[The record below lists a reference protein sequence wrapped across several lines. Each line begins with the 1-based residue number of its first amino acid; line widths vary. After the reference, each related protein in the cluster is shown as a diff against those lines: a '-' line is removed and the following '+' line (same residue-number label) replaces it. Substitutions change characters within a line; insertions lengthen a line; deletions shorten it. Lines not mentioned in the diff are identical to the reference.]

1 MLILFTQRFNLG
13 NLIQIHAVYVGN
25 FSDSG
30 VMCEVYFQAVVCWFG
45 AASVTV
51 GRTSVRGKHKRY
63 NNECGISLNL
73 HFSGTRFV
81 D

>member
-13 NLIQIHAVYVGN
+13 NLIQIHAVYVGS

-30 VMCEVYFQAVVCWFG
+30 VMCEVYFQAVVRWFG

-51 GRTSVRGKHKRY
+51 GLQLEANINVIIMNVG
-63 NNECGISLNL
+63 
-73 HFSGTRFV
+73 FP
-81 D
+81 